1 MNAMDGSIDVFTVIS
16 TRRSIR
22 KYQSKPISEDQLSRI
37 LEAGR
42 LAPSAAN
49 RQPWHFLVVTDPT
62 IRKKMRQAYSR
73 EWFSD
78 APIILV
84 VCVDPHE
91 AWVRADGEEFWK
103 VDAAIAL
110 QNMILQATTEGLGT
124 CWIGAFDPQKVKGV
138 CGLPADAE
146 VVVCTPLGM
155 PDVSPEPRRRKAW
168 DEVFSA
174 NRHGE
179 KLGL

>member
-1 MNAMDGSIDVFTVIS
+1 MDGSIDVFTVIS

-22 KYQSKPISEDQLSRI
+22 KYQSKPVSEDQLSRI

-124 CWIGAFDPQKVKGV
+124 CWIGAFDEPVAKHILEIPNPIRIVAMTPIGYPDEEKG
-138 CGLPADAE
+138 P
-146 VVVCTPLGM
+146 
-155 PDVSPEPRRRKAW
+155 VSNRK
-168 DEVFSA
+168 
-174 NRHGE
+174 
-179 KLGL
+179 KLQALVHRDTW